1 MNHRLKPPQSN
12 KKTIAIA
19 GDTPVPTWPS
29 FQGTSQLVGTSPSG
43 RVTVYV
49 DPTLGDPAM
58 QNAQDLLNDADRVVN
73 ANDGIFGTTGGNVSV
88 VVFALNNATDGTG
101 GADHNGCDYTTG
113 NAIEV
118 DASFGNSARVS
129 ALFEAEL
136 SECSMNGNLC
146 GESTGEALSRWCAAV
161 VGKNALADFA
171 TAPQWIS
178 DGMQDFVDNTDNT
191 DQNAD
196 STGCGMA
203 FISWMISQG
212 HSLSQI
218 APAMVNQGDS
228 GTFAQLYAN
237 LTGDDAANAWPNF
250 QNAINALPNGVS
262 NDDPFNG
269 LPNAIQMAHLSPRSA
284 ELVGRIFASMIADL
298 TAGRH
303 PDQIAANV
311 RTAMIPAARASVA
324 TVCRPGS
331 RRLLPPGKTVKKT
344 KTA

>member
-1 MNHRLKPPQSN
+1 MSHRIKPPR
-12 KKTIAIA
+12 KPDATINRDAI
-19 GDTPVPTWPS
+19 TPTWPS
-29 FQGTSQLVGTSPSG
+29 YQGTSQLVGTSPSG

-49 DPTLGDPAM
+49 DPTLGSQGL

-73 ANDGIFGTTGGNVSV
+73 ANDGIFGTTGGSVSV
-88 VVFALNNATDGTG
+88 IVFALGGATDGTG
-101 GADHNGCDYTTG
+101 GADHMGCDYTTG

-161 VGKNALADFA
+161 IGNNALADFA
-171 TAPQWIS
+171 TAPQWAS
-178 DGMQDFVDNTDNT
+178 DGMPDFVNKTDNT

-203 FISWMISQG
+203 FISWLISQV
-212 HSLSQI
+212 HSLSKI
-218 APAMVNQGDS
+218 APAMVNLGDS
-228 GTFAQLYAN
+228 GTFAQLYAT

-250 QNAINALPNGVS
+250 QNAINALPNGVN

-269 LPNAIQMAHLSPRSA
+269 LSTASQMVHLSPRSA
-284 ELVGRIFASMIADL
+284 ELVGRIFASLVADL
-298 TAGRH
+298 AAGRN
-303 PDQIAANV
+303 PDQIAENV
-311 RTAMIPAARASVA
+311 RAAMIPAARASVA
-324 TVCRPGS
+324 SVCKPGS
-331 RRLLPPGKTVKKT
+331 RRLLPPEKVAKQT